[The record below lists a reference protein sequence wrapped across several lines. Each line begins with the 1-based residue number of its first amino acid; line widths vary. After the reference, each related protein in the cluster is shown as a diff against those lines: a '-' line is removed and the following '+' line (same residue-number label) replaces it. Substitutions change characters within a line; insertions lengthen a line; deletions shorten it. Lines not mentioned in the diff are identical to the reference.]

1 MGSTRSALPLPIGV
15 AALALALVML
25 AAFSMA
31 AVARGG
37 FGGWGM
43 GTGMRDHMSRMMGG
57 RTARLGGTD
66 ASNAPASVAGATASV
81 AIRGFAFSPGNLQVP
96 VGAKVTWTNDDSAP
110 HTATAKDGS
119 WDTGTLDQGQSAT
132 LTFDK
137 PGDYTYYCKVH
148 PNMVARLTVR

>member
-1 MGSTRSALPLPIGV
+1 MRSTRAAIPLAIAAV
-15 AALALALVML
+15 MALAILAL
-25 AAFSMA
+25 AAFSMTA
-31 AVARGG
+31 IARGG
-37 FGGWGM
+37 FGGFRGWGM

-57 RTARLGGTD
+57 TD
-66 ASNAPASVAGATASV
+66 ASNAPVSVAGATASV

-110 HTATAKDGS
+110 HTATAKDRS
-119 WDTGTLDQGQSAT
+119 WDTGILNQGQSAT

-137 PGDYTYYCKVH
+137 PGDYTYYCTVH

>member
-1 MGSTRSALPLPIGV
+1 MRSTRSTLPLAIGV
-15 AALALALVML
+15 TAIALALVML
-25 AAFSMA
+25 AAFSVA
-31 AVARGG
+31 AVGRGG

-43 GTGMRDHMSRMMGG
+43 GSGMGGHMSRMMGG
-57 RTARLGGTD
+57 GAD
-66 ASNAPASVAGATASV
+66 ASNAPVSVAGATASV

-119 WDTGTLDQGQSAT
+119 WDTGILNQGQSVT
-132 LTFDK
+132 ITFDK